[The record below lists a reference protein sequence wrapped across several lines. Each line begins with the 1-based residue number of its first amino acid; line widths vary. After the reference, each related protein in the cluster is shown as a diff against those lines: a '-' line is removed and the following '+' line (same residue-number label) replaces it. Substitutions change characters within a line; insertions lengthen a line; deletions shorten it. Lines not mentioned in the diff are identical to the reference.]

1 MEVKGHKLTCPIC
14 GSEHFQTRRYL
25 LNTMWLTFFEW
36 DWANKQAQTYSCDNC
51 GYIMWFRP

>member
-14 GSEHFQTRRYL
+14 GGEHFLTQRYL
-25 LNTMWLTFFEW
+25 LNTRWLTFFEW
-36 DWANKQAQTYSCDNC
+36 DWANKRAAAYICDNC